1 MKLERASFSPEDVTL
16 MKGVLDAAAARL
28 PLEKCTSSEKLV
40 LAQRI
45 LNSAAAGQRDPVRL
59 LAAAE
64 EM

>member
-16 MKGVLDAAAARL
+16 MKGVLAAARL